1 MSSVLAAYEQFLQT
15 TEDRSFGDQQ
25 FVQSDTLKAEIPVFV
40 LNTND
45 PQQRFTLM
53 NFCLRLAVSSSAK
66 SAIKQGALLSLLSL
80 QATSMQNHL
89 MIAARAPDAAL
100 RIIEV
105 DAIDPQ
111 DYTLT
116 INPRSGW
123 DDIKIRAYR
132 ALARD
137 LPISLADRTV
147 FVSRDAEHAVCDD
160 MDTYL
165 NRIFSVLIQV
175 WIMVCKCMT
184 AYDQPT
190 GSEERRLAKYKQQG
204 RMLERYQLQTDAR
217 KIIQLVIRESMVI
230 RQFLVQE
237 MLTADKVGA
246 YTNRYYAM
254 VGDIAKYIANVGMS
268 AFFLTLKFGL
278 GNRWKPL
285 ALAAFS
291 GELVKLKSLMS
302 LYRRLGDRS
311 RYLALLES
319 PELMEFAPA
328 NYPLLFSYAM
338 GVGSVQDPL
347 IRNYQFGRNFLN
359 TSYFQYGVETA
370 MKHQGTVDPKLA
382 LELGI
387 TDEDRVDIMQSVE
400 KHISGKAG
408 DDISQ
413 PAGAFTMSLNR
424 SAFLNNSSP
433 QDLSGA
439 RLSNYE
445 QGWSGIDQDG
455 TRDTFPESTMHRFQ
469 NIDSTNSDH
478 NELQMPEFEND
489 SNPFNNP
496 RFSTRTPLLPEI
508 SHQTPPIRVNRNANT
523 RDSTRDDRQ
532 DANES
537 RSNNIPDDILGDL
550 DN

>member
-1 MSSVLAAYEQFLQT
+1 MSSVLTAYEHFLQAS
-15 TEDRSFGDQQ
+15 EERNYGDQQ

-53 NFCLRLAVSSSAK
+53 NFCLRLAVSNSAK
-66 SAIKQGALLSLLSL
+66 TSIKQGALLSLLSL
-80 QATSMQNHL
+80 QATSMLNHL

-105 DAIDPQ
+105 DSINPA

-116 INPRSGW
+116 PNARSGW
-123 DDIKIRAYR
+123 DETKVRAYK

-137 LPISLADRTV
+137 LPAGLADRTV
-147 FVSRDAEHAVCDD
+147 FVAKDAEHALCDD

-165 NRIFSVLIQV
+165 TRIFSILIQV
-175 WIMVCKCMT
+175 WVMVCKCMT

-204 RMLERYQLQTDAR
+204 RMLEKYQLQADAR
-217 KIIQLVIRESMVI
+217 KTIQLIIRESMVI

-246 YTNRYYAM
+246 HTNRYYAM

-291 GELVKLKSLMS
+291 GELVKLKSLMT
-302 LYRRLGDRS
+302 LYRRLGDRAK
-311 RYLALLES
+311 YLALLES

-328 NYPLLFSYAM
+328 NYPLLFCYAM
-338 GVGSVQDPL
+338 GVGSIQDPL

-382 LELGI
+382 AELGI
-387 TDEDRVDIMQSVE
+387 TAEDKKEIMLSVE
-400 KHISGKAG
+400 KHISGKSG
-408 DDISQ
+408 DDLSQ
-413 PAGAFTMSLNR
+413 PAGPFPVPLNR
-424 SAFLNNSSP
+424 TPFLPNP
-433 QDLSGA
+433 PTEERGQG
-439 RLSNYE
+439 RPSNYD
-445 QGWSGIDQDG
+445 QAWSGGEQAEG
-455 TRDTFPESTMHRFQ
+455 LPTPLRPVPVHHMAADTT
-469 NIDSTNSDH
+469 
-478 NELQMPEFEND
+478 D
-489 SNPFNNP
+489 SNADLDLMPDLEEESEAGEP
-496 RFSTRTPLLPEI
+496 SRV
-508 SHQTPPIRVNRNANT
+508 PPK
-523 RDSTRDDRQ
+523 
-532 DANES
+532 
-537 RSNNIPDDILGDL
+537 PDDVPDRVYHDILVKYFRDVASGRRAEGDFTGIYTEFDNYGNDDVTGDL
-550 DN
+550 DK